1 MTGKLPGHYHS
12 GPYNDVNSQLNYDQ
26 KTGEILE
33 IYDQP
38 TAETDLIA
46 MQQDVDYSI
55 SKDDRKC
62 KNIADRKMVKALDN
76 VPYNVLWAN
85 AQKNWA
91 KSANRGHSSK
101 PNLPSFSVCN
111 KVLMSL

>member
-1 MTGKLPGHYHS
+1 MLKNYFNIYKDQYYKAMGAGIDIHKMIGKLPGHHYT
-12 GPYNDVNSQLNYDQ
+12 GPYNDLNSQQKYDL

-46 MQQDVDYSI
+46 MQHDVDYSV

-62 KNIADRKMVKALDN
+62 KNKADRKMVKALDN
-76 VPYNVLWAN
+76 VPYNVLL
-85 AQKNWA
+85 
-91 KSANRGHSSK
+91 S
-101 PNLPSFSVCN
+101 
-111 KVLMSL
+111 MT